1 MKIRK
6 IIVLVIILI
15 ITGLLFIVGN
25 ISYQSGVNYGETN
38 AEEIRSAV
46 IKNVENVISKKYAS
60 VDRCAKIAMS
70 KSRVEGFTFESATN
84 KCFLYKKVRS
94 IKEDSGSVSGTK

>member
-1 MKIRK
+1 MKK
-6 IIVLVIILI
+6 LCL
-15 ITGLLFIVGN
+15 TALGLLIVPS
-25 ISYQSGVNYGETN
+25 ISFAQIAIQDGYSIEGKIFAAKT
-38 AEEIRSAV
+38 
-46 IKNVENVISKKYAS
+46 SKKYAS